1 MTTLN
6 QNEPVIMT
14 MLMTPEMANF
24 SGKVHGGALLK
35 LLDQVAYACASRYSS
50 HYAVTLSVDQVV
62 FRQPIMVGELVT
74 FRARVNYVG
83 NTSMEVGI
91 RVEAE
96 NIKTGEVRHTNSCFF
111 TMVALNDAGISVRVP
126 RLELV
131 SDKDRK
137 RYIAGKLRKDLRK
150 RYEHRLNEVK
160 EMSAGKINEMSPEEL
175 NQYLDDSLS

>member
-1 MTTLN
+1 MTKVRN
-6 QNEPVIMT
+6 NEPIIMT

-62 FRQPIMVGELVT
+62 FRQPIMVGEMVT

-96 NIKTGEVRHTNSCFF
+96 NVKSGEIRHTNSCFF
-111 TMVALNDAGISVRVP
+111 TMVAMNDAGIPVKVP
-126 RLELV
+126 RLEFD
-131 SDKDRK
+131 SDEDRE
-137 RYIAGKLRKDLRK
+137 RFISGKLRKELRQ
-150 RYEHRLNEVK
+150 RYSQRLEQITEK
-160 EMSAGKINEMSPEEL
+160 SRGKIEEL
-175 NQYLDDSLS
+175 SQEELSKYIDEGI